1 MKQEI
6 WLGCPSHHPQVPT
19 SCGPRPFWRSST
31 STACSSLPMSFRR
44 IADGHWT
51 LRTPTPSRSRR
62 KPQSGQ
68 EGRSGWLCRP
78 YLTSDFY
85 FTRFSLAPCEPLC
98 SMVDFSRLFFSVLDL
113 SSKAQ
118 SHMRRFYILTHNQFA
133 VQGLR
138 YSWQFTLKVLSW
150 NESLTIGKPG
160 LVEIYEILF
169 RNCGVWKQW

>member
-51 LRTPTPSRSRR
+51 LRAPTPSRSRR

-98 SMVDFSRLFFSVLDL
+98 SMVDFSRLFFQFLIFPLRHRVTWEDFTSWLITNLQFRVWGILDNL
-113 SSKAQ
+113 LWKCY
-118 SHMRRFYILTHNQFA
+118 HEM
-133 VQGLR
+133 
-138 YSWQFTLKVLSW
+138 KVW
-150 NESLTIGKPG
+150 
-160 LVEIYEILF
+160 
-169 RNCGVWKQW
+169 R